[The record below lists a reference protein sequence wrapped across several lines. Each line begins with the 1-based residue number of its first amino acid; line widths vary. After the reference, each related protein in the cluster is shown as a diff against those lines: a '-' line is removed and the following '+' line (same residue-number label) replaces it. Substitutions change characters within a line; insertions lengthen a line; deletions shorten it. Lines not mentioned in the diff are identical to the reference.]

1 MISPSRHSDSSLSN
15 ALSTDQEEILY
26 LSGLRHQSP
35 SSTQLTKALNLLIAG
50 AKEVVELEKHLGI
63 LELAG
68 MPGSSCIRVQPACA
82 ITGEGLHEGLD
93 TLYQL
98 ILKRRKLAKLNRK
111 RAR

>member
-1 MISPSRHSDSSLSN
+1 MFTTFGVIQFVS
-15 ALSTDQEEILY
+15 
-26 LSGLRHQSP
+26 
-35 SSTQLTKALNLLIAG
+35 G
-50 AKEVVELEKHLGI
+50 AKEVGELEKHLGV
-63 LELAG
+63 LEISG
-68 MPGSSCIRVQPACA
+68 SPGSSCIRVQPACA

>member
-1 MISPSRHSDSSLSN
+1 
-15 ALSTDQEEILY
+15 
-26 LSGLRHQSP
+26 
-35 SSTQLTKALNLLIAG
+35 
-50 AKEVVELEKHLGI
+50 LGV

-68 MPGSSCIRVQPACA
+68 MSGSACIRVQPACA